1 VLEVLLDGRRRARG
15 REGDRELGAHA
26 ALRSAIVNE
35 RARSQL
41 SEFLESRWLRAAQRG
56 PADFAPLRG
65 GLASSIIVG
74 VIFSRQIIK
83 VPALAA
89 ADQESLVAQLAPLV
103 QQLLA
108 GEPGA

>member
-56 PADFAPLRG
+56 PADFAPLCG